1 MKGKKPKQEYKVI
14 DADTK
19 KESAEIKKEP
29 KKQVSTAESHREICY
44 KILKEFGK
52 PMHYKKVM
60 EEVLKVGESKG
71 LTPQNTIFARMSTDK
86 KSRFKVMGKGM
97 FSLTEWDNKIQ
108 EVKAN
113 VI

>member
-1 MKGKKPKQEYKVI
+1 MKGKKQKPTYKVI
-14 DADTK
+14 DADIK
-19 KESAEIKKEP
+19 KEPAEKTTEP

-60 EEVLKVGESKG
+60 EEVLKLGESKG

-86 KSRFKVMGKGM
+86 KNRFKVMGKGM

>member
-1 MKGKKPKQEYKVI
+1 MKGKKQKQPYKVI

-19 KESAEIKKEP
+19 KEPAEIKTEP
-29 KKQVSTAESHREICY
+29 KKKESTAESHREICY

-60 EEVLKVGESKG
+60 EEVLKIGESKG

-86 KSRFKVMGKGM
+86 KNRFKVLGKGM
-97 FSLTEWDNKIQ
+97 FSLTEWDNKVQ
-108 EVKAN
+108 EVKPNA
-113 VI
+113 I